1 MAELVQLRS
10 FFRGTRESIK
20 LSNQCILILADQ
32 GFGYFGVLGKFAM
45 EAWLADRPCR
55 IPTWGIAQ
63 DIIPSAHQAP
73 NYCS

>member
-45 EAWLADRPCR
+45 EAWLADEKPRPLLQNSLGR
-55 IPTWGIAQ
+55 VAYPHGGLQRT
-63 DIIPSAHQAP
+63 
-73 NYCS
+73 